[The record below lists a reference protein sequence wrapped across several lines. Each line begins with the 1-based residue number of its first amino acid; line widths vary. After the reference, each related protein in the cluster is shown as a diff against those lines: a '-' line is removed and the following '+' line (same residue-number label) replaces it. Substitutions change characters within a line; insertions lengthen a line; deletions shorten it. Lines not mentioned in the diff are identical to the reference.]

1 MQNSWINGFGMKEE
15 TVLIIDDNE
24 VDILIASKN
33 LELSGKFSKVVV
45 AKNGQEALE
54 ILNDLA
60 ENEQPSHILVD
71 INMPIM
77 DGWAFLDEFSERQT
91 ELEDKPQVY
100 MLSSSINQND
110 TERAKSNPHVSEF
123 IPKPLN
129 NTKIE
134 SILLQNK

>member
-1 MQNSWINGFGMKEE
+1 MQPVLTDLGMKED

-54 ILNDLA
+54 ILNGMED
-60 ENEQPSHILVD
+60 EEQPSHILVD

-91 ELEDKPQVY
+91 ETEEKPQVY
-100 MLSSSINQND
+100 MLSSSINHTD
-110 TERAKSNPHVSEF
+110 TERARNNPHVSEF

-129 NTKIE
+129 NSKIE
-134 SILLQNK
+134 SILLQKK